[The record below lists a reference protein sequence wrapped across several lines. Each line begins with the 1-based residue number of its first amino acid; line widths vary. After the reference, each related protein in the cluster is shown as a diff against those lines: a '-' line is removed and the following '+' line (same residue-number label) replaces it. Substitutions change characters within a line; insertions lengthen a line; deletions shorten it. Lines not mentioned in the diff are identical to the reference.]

1 MSSPELPSSGILL
14 VDKPKGVTSHDVV
27 SFARGLLHTKRVG
40 HAGTLD
46 PMATG
51 LLILGFGNAT
61 RLLNYLL
68 GHNKTYEAVIRLGES
83 TNTDDADGNIIAS
96 AKSENTI
103 LSSSNNANIDE
114 ILKELRVVIEKNFTG
129 SIMQTPTSFSA
140 IKVNGVRAYDLARE
154 GKDVHL
160 EPREVFIYDF
170 SLLDAHF
177 SVGVSG
183 AKVIDVRASVS
194 CSSGTYI
201 RALARDLGRIL
212 GVGGHLVSL
221 RRTRIGDFSIE
232 DSRVLKLKSV
242 IRTFTNKNGVTQ
254 TRAKAVLDDSYYSQG
269 SCESQAAGDSSVAG
283 DSPSALPASSPLENT
298 LNQRLLSMFESA
310 KLTMQTVEVSENQA
324 KDLRFG
330 RKITISAISA
340 KDATKNATKN
350 AIAYVKATK
359 DEQNDVVAVLETA
372 EKSQATAS
380 SSSTLFKSQE
390 KIEKIEKN
398 TNQIEAKPIV
408 VFVQSQFAGKI
419 DISVK
424 MGLRQSGV

>member
-83 TNTDDADGNIIAS
+83 TNTDDADGDVVSSVDAENGII
-96 AKSENTI
+96 NF
-103 LSSSNNANIDE
+103 ANIDE
-114 ILKELRVVIEKNFTG
+114 ILKELRVVIAKNFTG

-201 RALARDLGRIL
+201 RALARDLGRVL

-254 TRAKAVLDDSYYSQG
+254 TRAKAVLDDSYY
-269 SCESQAAGDSSVAG
+269 
-283 DSPSALPASSPLENT
+283 SPSALPASSPLENT

-340 KDATKNATKN
+340 KDATKNAAKN

-419 DISVK
+419 DVSVK

>member
-83 TNTDDADGNIIAS
+83 TNTDDADGDVVSSADDENGII
-96 AKSENTI
+96 NF
-103 LSSSNNANIDE
+103 ANIDE
-114 ILKELRVVIEKNFTG
+114 ILKELRAVIAKNFTG

-201 RALARDLGRIL
+201 RALARDLGRVL

-269 SCESQAAGDSSVAG
+269 SRESQAAG
-283 DSPSALPASSPLENT
+283 DSPSALPASLPLENT

-340 KDATKNATKN
+340 KDATKNA
-350 AIAYVKATK
+350 IAYVKAAK
-359 DEQNDVVAVLETA
+359 DEQNDVVAVLQTA
-372 EKSQATAS
+372 QKRQATADLS
-380 SSSTLFKSQE
+380 RTVSISQA
-390 KIEKIEKN
+390 KITTTNEKIEKN

-408 VFVQSQFAGKI
+408 VFVQS
-419 DISVK
+419 
-424 MGLRQSGV
+424 

>member
-83 TNTDDADGNIIAS
+83 TNTDDADGDVVSSVDDENGII
-96 AKSENTI
+96 NF
-103 LSSSNNANIDE
+103 ANIDE
-114 ILKELRVVIEKNFTG
+114 ILKELRVVIAKNFTG

-160 EPREVFIYDF
+160 EPREVVIHDF
-170 SLLDAHF
+170 SLLDARF
-177 SVGVSG
+177 NVGVSG
-183 AKVIDVRASVS
+183 VKVVDVRASVS

-201 RALARDLGRIL
+201 RALARDLGRVL

-242 IRTFTNKNGVTQ
+242 IRTFTNKNGVVQ
-254 TRAKAVLDDSYYSQG
+254 SRAKAVLDDSYYSQG
-269 SCESQAAGDSSVAG
+269 SCDSLVSG
-283 DSPSALPASSPLENT
+283 DSPSASPASSPLENT

-408 VFVQSQFAGKI
+408 VFVQS
-419 DISVK
+419 
-424 MGLRQSGV
+424 

>member
-1 MSSPELPSSGILL
+1 MQSSSKMPSSGILL

-83 TNTDDADGNIIAS
+83 TNTDDADGDVVSSADDENGII
-96 AKSENTI
+96 NF
-103 LSSSNNANIDE
+103 ANIDE
-114 ILKELRVVIEKNFTG
+114 ILKELRVVIAKNFTG

-201 RALARDLGRIL
+201 RALARDLGRVL

-221 RRTRIGDFSIE
+221 RRTRIGEFSIE

-242 IRTFTNKNGVTQ
+242 IRTFTDKNGVTH

-269 SCESQAAGDSSVAG
+269 SCESQAAGDS
-283 DSPSALPASSPLENT
+283 PSASPASSPLENT

-310 KLTMQTVEVSENQA
+310 KLTMQTVEVSESQA

-340 KDATKNATKN
+340 KNAAKN

-408 VFVQSQFAGKI
+408 VFVQS
-419 DISVK
+419 
-424 MGLRQSGV
+424 

>member
-1 MSSPELPSSGILL
+1 MINFQMQSSSKMPSSGILL

-83 TNTDDADGNIIAS
+83 TNTDDADGDVVSSADDENGII
-96 AKSENTI
+96 NF
-103 LSSSNNANIDE
+103 ANIDE
-114 ILKELRVVIEKNFTG
+114 ILKELRVVIAKNFTG

-160 EPREVFIYDF
+160 EPREIFIYDF

-201 RALARDLGRIL
+201 RALARDLGRVL

-242 IRTFTNKNGVTQ
+242 IRTFTDKNGVTQ

-269 SCESQAAGDSSVAG
+269 SCESQAAGDS
-283 DSPSALPASSPLENT
+283 PSASPASSPLENT

-340 KDATKNATKN
+340 KDATKDATKN

-408 VFVQSQFAGKI
+408 VFVQS
-419 DISVK
+419 
-424 MGLRQSGV
+424 

>member
-1 MSSPELPSSGILL
+1 MSNFQMQSSSKIPSSGILL

-83 TNTDDADGNIIAS
+83 TNTDDADGDVVSSVDDENGII
-96 AKSENTI
+96 NF
-103 LSSSNNANIDE
+103 ANIDE
-114 ILKELRVVIEKNFTG
+114 ILKELRVVIAKNFTG

-183 AKVIDVRASVS
+183 AKVIDVSASVS

-201 RALARDLGRIL
+201 RALARDLGRVL

-242 IRTFTNKNGVTQ
+242 IRTFTDKNGVVQ
-254 TRAKAVLDDSYYSQG
+254 SRAKAVLDDSYYSQG
-269 SCESQAAGDSSVAG
+269 SCESQAASDSLVSG
-283 DSPSALPASSPLENT
+283 DSPSASPASSPLENT

-350 AIAYVKATK
+350 VIAYVKATK

-408 VFVQSQFAGKI
+408 VFVQS
-419 DISVK
+419 
-424 MGLRQSGV
+424 

>member
-1 MSSPELPSSGILL
+1 MPSSGILL

-83 TNTDDADGNIIAS
+83 TNTDDADGDVISSADDENGII
-96 AKSENTI
+96 NF
-103 LSSSNNANIDE
+103 ANIDE
-114 ILKELRVVIEKNFTG
+114 ILKELRVVIAKNFTG

-201 RALARDLGRIL
+201 RALARDLGRVL

-242 IRTFTNKNGVTQ
+242 IRTFTDKNGVVQ
-254 TRAKAVLDDSYYSQG
+254 SRAKAVLDDSYYSQG
-269 SCESQAAGDSSVAG
+269 SCDSLVSG
-283 DSPSALPASSPLENT
+283 DSPSASPASSPLENT

-408 VFVQSQFAGKI
+408 VFVQS
-419 DISVK
+419 
-424 MGLRQSGV
+424 

>member
-83 TNTDDADGNIIAS
+83 TNTDDADGDVVSSADDENGII
-96 AKSENTI
+96 NF
-103 LSSSNNANIDE
+103 ANIDE
-114 ILKELRVVIEKNFTG
+114 ILKELRAVIAKNFTG

-201 RALARDLGRIL
+201 RALARDLGRVL

-269 SCESQAAGDSSVAG
+269 SCESQAAGDS
-283 DSPSALPASSPLENT
+283 PSALPASSPLENT

-330 RKITISAISA
+330 RKITIPTISA
-340 KDATKNATKN
+340 KDATKN
-350 AIAYVKATK
+350 AIAYVKAAK

-380 SSSTLFKSQE
+380 SSSTLFKSQ
-390 KIEKIEKN
+390 EKIEKN

>member
-1 MSSPELPSSGILL
+1 MQSTSKIPSSGILL

-83 TNTDDADGNIIAS
+83 TNTDDADGDVVSSVDDENGII
-96 AKSENTI
+96 NF
-103 LSSSNNANIDE
+103 ANIDE
-114 ILKELRVVIEKNFTG
+114 ILKELRVVIAKNFTG

-183 AKVIDVRASVS
+183 VKVIDVRASVS

-201 RALARDLGRIL
+201 RALARDLGRVL

-269 SCESQAAGDSSVAG
+269 SCESQAASDSLVSG
-283 DSPSALPASSPLENT
+283 DSPSASPASSPLENT
-298 LNQRLLSMFESA
+298 LNQCLLSMFESA

-340 KDATKNATKN
+340 KGATKDAAKN
-350 AIAYVKATK
+350 VIAYVKATK

-408 VFVQSQFAGKI
+408 VFVQS
-419 DISVK
+419 
-424 MGLRQSGV
+424 

>member
-269 SCESQAAGDSSVAG
+269 SCESQAAGDSRA
-283 DSPSALPASSPLENT
+283 ALPASSPLENT

-340 KDATKNATKN
+340 KDATKNA
-350 AIAYVKATK
+350 IAYVKAAK
-359 DEQNDVVAVLETA
+359 DEQNDVVAVLQTA
-372 EKSQATAS
+372 QKRQATADLS
-380 SSSTLFKSQE
+380 RTVSISQA
-390 KIEKIEKN
+390 KITTTNEKIEKN

-408 VFVQSQFAGKI
+408 VFVQS
-419 DISVK
+419 
-424 MGLRQSGV
+424 

>member
-1 MSSPELPSSGILL
+1 MPSSGILL

-27 SFARGLLHTKRVG
+27 SFARSLLHTKRVG

-83 TNTDDADGNIIAS
+83 TNTDDADGDVVSSADDENGII
-96 AKSENTI
+96 NF
-103 LSSSNNANIDE
+103 ANIDE
-114 ILKELRVVIEKNFTG
+114 ILKELRVVIAKNFTG

-160 EPREVFIYDF
+160 EPREIFIYDF

-201 RALARDLGRIL
+201 RALARDLGRVL

-242 IRTFTNKNGVTQ
+242 IRTFTDKNGVTQ
-254 TRAKAVLDDSYYSQG
+254 TRAKAVLDDSYYLQG
-269 SCESQAAGDSSVAG
+269 SCESQAAG

-340 KDATKNATKN
+340 KNATKNAAKN

-390 KIEKIEKN
+390 KIEKN

-408 VFVQSQFAGKI
+408 VFVQS
-419 DISVK
+419 
-424 MGLRQSGV
+424 

>member
-83 TNTDDADGNIIAS
+83 TNTDDADGDVVSSVDDENGII
-96 AKSENTI
+96 NF
-103 LSSSNNANIDE
+103 ANIDE
-114 ILKELRVVIEKNFTG
+114 ILKELRVVIAKNFTG

-201 RALARDLGRIL
+201 RALARDLGRVL

-254 TRAKAVLDDSYYSQG
+254 TRAKAVLDDSYYLQG
-269 SCESQAAGDSSVAG
+269 SCDSLVSG
-283 DSPSALPASSPLENT
+283 DSPSASPASSPLENT

-330 RKITISAISA
+330 RKITISAIS
-340 KDATKNATKN
+340 TKGATKN

-408 VFVQSQFAGKI
+408 VFVQS
-419 DISVK
+419 
-424 MGLRQSGV
+424 

>member
-1 MSSPELPSSGILL
+1 MSNFQMQSSSKMPSSGILL

-83 TNTDDADGNIIAS
+83 TNTDDADGDVVSSADDENGII
-96 AKSENTI
+96 NF
-103 LSSSNNANIDE
+103 ANIDE
-114 ILKELRVVIEKNFTG
+114 ILKELRAVIAKNFTG

-254 TRAKAVLDDSYYSQG
+254 THAKAVLDDSYYSQG
-269 SCESQAAGDSSVAG
+269 SCESQAAGDSRA
-283 DSPSALPASSPLENT
+283 ALPASSPLENT

-340 KDATKNATKN
+340 KDATKNA
-350 AIAYVKATK
+350 IAYVKAAK
-359 DEQNDVVAVLETA
+359 DEQNDVVAVLQTA
-372 EKSQATAS
+372 QKRQATADLS
-380 SSSTLFKSQE
+380 RTVSISQA
-390 KIEKIEKN
+390 KITTTNEKIEKN

-408 VFVQSQFAGKI
+408 VFVQS
-419 DISVK
+419 
-424 MGLRQSGV
+424 

>member
-1 MSSPELPSSGILL
+1 MQSSSKMPSSGILL

-27 SFARGLLHTKRVG
+27 SFARGVLHNKRVG

-83 TNTDDADGNIIAS
+83 TNTDDADGDVVSSADDENGII
-96 AKSENTI
+96 NF
-103 LSSSNNANIDE
+103 ANIDE
-114 ILKELRVVIEKNFTG
+114 ILKELRVVIAKNFTG

-201 RALARDLGRIL
+201 RALARDLGRVL

-269 SCESQAAGDSSVAG
+269 SCESQAAGDS
-283 DSPSALPASSPLENT
+283 PSASPASSPLENT

-340 KDATKNATKN
+340 KDATKDATKN

-408 VFVQSQFAGKI
+408 VFVQS
-419 DISVK
+419 
-424 MGLRQSGV
+424 

>member
-1 MSSPELPSSGILL
+1 MQSSSKMPSSGILL

-83 TNTDDADGNIIAS
+83 TNTDDADGDVVSSVDDENGII
-96 AKSENTI
+96 NF
-103 LSSSNNANIDE
+103 ANIDE
-114 ILKELRVVIEKNFTG
+114 ILKELRVVIAKNFTG

-201 RALARDLGRIL
+201 RALARDLGRVL

-242 IRTFTNKNGVTQ
+242 IRTFTDKNGVTQ

-269 SCESQAAGDSSVAG
+269 SCESQAAG

-330 RKITISAISA
+330 RKITISAISTKNA
-340 KDATKNATKN
+340 AKNATKN

-408 VFVQSQFAGKI
+408 VFVQS
-419 DISVK
+419 
-424 MGLRQSGV
+424 

>member
-1 MSSPELPSSGILL
+1 MPSSGILL

-83 TNTDDADGNIIAS
+83 TNTDDADGDVVSSADDENGII
-96 AKSENTI
+96 NF
-103 LSSSNNANIDE
+103 ANIDE
-114 ILKELRVVIEKNFTG
+114 ILKELRVVIAKNFTG

-201 RALARDLGRIL
+201 RALARDLGRVL

-269 SCESQAAGDSSVAG
+269 SCESQAAGDS
-283 DSPSALPASSPLENT
+283 PSASPASSPLENT

-340 KDATKNATKN
+340 KDATKDATKN

-408 VFVQSQFAGKI
+408 VFVQS
-419 DISVK
+419 
-424 MGLRQSGV
+424 

>member
-1 MSSPELPSSGILL
+1 MQSSSKMPSSGILL

-83 TNTDDADGNIIAS
+83 TNTDDADGDVVSSADDENGII
-96 AKSENTI
+96 NF
-103 LSSSNNANIDE
+103 ANIDE
-114 ILKELRVVIEKNFTG
+114 ILKELRVVIAKNFTG

-183 AKVIDVRASVS
+183 AKVIDVSASVS

-201 RALARDLGRIL
+201 RALARDLGRVL

-242 IRTFTNKNGVTQ
+242 IRTFTDKNGVVQ
-254 TRAKAVLDDSYYSQG
+254 SRAKAVLDDSYYSQG
-269 SCESQAAGDSSVAG
+269 SCDSLVSG
-283 DSPSALPASSPLENT
+283 DSPSASPASSPLENT

-408 VFVQSQFAGKI
+408 VFVQS
-419 DISVK
+419 
-424 MGLRQSGV
+424 

>member
-61 RLLNYLL
+61 RLLNYLI

-83 TNTDDADGNIIAS
+83 TNTDDADGDVVSSADDENGII
-96 AKSENTI
+96 NF
-103 LSSSNNANIDE
+103 ANIDE

-201 RALARDLGRIL
+201 RALARDLGRVL

-269 SCESQAAGDSSVAG
+269 SCESQAAGDS
-283 DSPSALPASSPLENT
+283 PSALPASSPLENT

-340 KDATKNATKN
+340 KDATKNA
-350 AIAYVKATK
+350 IAYVKAAK
-359 DEQNDVVAVLETA
+359 DEQNDVVAVLQTA
-372 EKSQATAS
+372 QKRQATADLS
-380 SSSTLFKSQE
+380 RTVSISQA
-390 KIEKIEKN
+390 KITTTNEKIEKN

-408 VFVQSQFAGKI
+408 VFVQS
-419 DISVK
+419 
-424 MGLRQSGV
+424 

>member
-1 MSSPELPSSGILL
+1 MPSSGILL

-83 TNTDDADGNIIAS
+83 TNTDDADGDVVSSADDENGII
-96 AKSENTI
+96 NF
-103 LSSSNNANIDE
+103 ANIDE
-114 ILKELRVVIEKNFTG
+114 ILKELCVVIAKNFTG

-201 RALARDLGRIL
+201 RALARDLGRVL

-242 IRTFTNKNGVTQ
+242 IRTFTDKNGVVQ
-254 TRAKAVLDDSYYSQG
+254 SRAKAVLDDSYYSQG
-269 SCESQAAGDSSVAG
+269 SCDSLVSG
-283 DSPSALPASSPLENT
+283 DSPSASPASSPLENT

-340 KDATKNATKN
+340 KDATKNV
-350 AIAYVKATK
+350 IAYVKATK

-408 VFVQSQFAGKI
+408 VFVQS
-419 DISVK
+419 
-424 MGLRQSGV
+424 

>member
-1 MSSPELPSSGILL
+1 MQSSSKMPSSGILL

-83 TNTDDADGNIIAS
+83 TNTDDADGDVVSSADDENGII
-96 AKSENTI
+96 NF
-103 LSSSNNANIDE
+103 ANIDE
-114 ILKELRVVIEKNFTG
+114 ILKELRVVIAKNFTG

-201 RALARDLGRIL
+201 RALARDLGRVL

-242 IRTFTNKNGVTQ
+242 IRTFTDKNGVVQ
-254 TRAKAVLDDSYYSQG
+254 SRAKAVLDDSYYLQG
-269 SCESQAAGDSSVAG
+269 SCESQAAGDSLVSG
-283 DSPSALPASSPLENT
+283 DSPSASPASSPLENT

-330 RKITISAISA
+330 RKITISAISTKNA
-340 KDATKNATKN
+340 AKNATKN

-408 VFVQSQFAGKI
+408 VFVQS
-419 DISVK
+419 
-424 MGLRQSGV
+424 

>member
-114 ILKELRVVIEKNFTG
+114 ILKELRAVIAKNFTG

-254 TRAKAVLDDSYYSQG
+254 THAKAVLDDSYYSQG
-269 SCESQAAGDSSVAG
+269 SCESQAAGDSRA
-283 DSPSALPASSPLENT
+283 ALPASSPLENT

-340 KDATKNATKN
+340 KDATKNA
-350 AIAYVKATK
+350 IAYVKAAK
-359 DEQNDVVAVLETA
+359 DEQNDVVAVLQTA
-372 EKSQATAS
+372 QKRQATADLS
-380 SSSTLFKSQE
+380 RTVSISQA
-390 KIEKIEKN
+390 KITTTNEKIEKN

-408 VFVQSQFAGKI
+408 VFVQS
-419 DISVK
+419 
-424 MGLRQSGV
+424 

>member
-1 MSSPELPSSGILL
+1 MSSSQVKSSSKVPFSTKVPSSGILL

-83 TNTDDADGNIIAS
+83 TNTDDADGNIVAIA
-96 AKSENTI
+96 KNENSI

-177 SVGVSG
+177 GVGVSG

-201 RALARDLGRIL
+201 RALARDLGRVL

-221 RRTRIGDFSIE
+221 RRTRIGDFSLE
-232 DSRVLKLKSV
+232 DSRVLKLKSE
-242 IRTFTNKNGVTQ
+242 IRTFTSKDGVTQ

-269 SCESQAAGDSSVAG
+269 SCDSRAAGDSRA
-283 DSPSALPASSPLENT
+283 ALPASYPLENT
-298 LNQRLLSMFESA
+298 IDQRVLSMFESA

-330 RKITISAISA
+330 RKITIPTISA
-340 KDATKNATKN
+340 KN
-350 AIAYVKATK
+350 AIAYVKSAK
-359 DEQNDVVAVLETA
+359 DEQNDVVAVITPA
-372 EKSQATAS
+372 DKSPATAS
-380 SSSTLFKSQE
+380 ASSTLFKSQE
-390 KIEKIEKN
+390 KNEKYEKIEKN

-408 VFVQSQFAGKI
+408 VFVQN
-419 DISVK
+419 
-424 MGLRQSGV
+424 

>member
-1 MSSPELPSSGILL
+1 MPSSGILL

-83 TNTDDADGNIIAS
+83 TNTDDADGDVVSSVDDENGII
-96 AKSENTI
+96 NF
-103 LSSSNNANIDE
+103 ANIDE
-114 ILKELRVVIEKNFTG
+114 ILKELRVVIAKNFTG

-201 RALARDLGRIL
+201 RALARDLGRVL

-242 IRTFTNKNGVTQ
+242 IRTFTDKNGVVQ
-254 TRAKAVLDDSYYSQG
+254 SRAKAVLDDSYYSQG
-269 SCESQAAGDSSVAG
+269 SCESQAASDSLVSG
-283 DSPSALPASSPLENT
+283 DSPSASPASSPLENT

-350 AIAYVKATK
+350 VIAYVKATK

-408 VFVQSQFAGKI
+408 VFVQS
-419 DISVK
+419 
-424 MGLRQSGV
+424 

>member
-1 MSSPELPSSGILL
+1 MQSSSKMPSSGILL

-83 TNTDDADGNIIAS
+83 TNTDDADGDVVSSADDENGII
-96 AKSENTI
+96 NF
-103 LSSSNNANIDE
+103 ANIDE
-114 ILKELRVVIEKNFTG
+114 ILKELRVVIAKNFTG

-201 RALARDLGRIL
+201 RALARDLGRVL

-254 TRAKAVLDDSYYSQG
+254 THAKAVLDDSYYSQG
-269 SCESQAAGDSSVAG
+269 SCESQAAGDSRA
-283 DSPSALPASSPLENT
+283 ALPASSPLENT

-340 KDATKNATKN
+340 KDATKNA
-350 AIAYVKATK
+350 IAYVKAAK
-359 DEQNDVVAVLETA
+359 DEQNDVVAVLQTA
-372 EKSQATAS
+372 QKRQATADLS
-380 SSSTLFKSQE
+380 RTVSISQA
-390 KIEKIEKN
+390 KITTTNEKIEKN

>member
-1 MSSPELPSSGILL
+1 MQSSSKMPSSGILL

-83 TNTDDADGNIIAS
+83 TNTDDADGDVVSSADDENGII
-96 AKSENTI
+96 NF
-103 LSSSNNANIDE
+103 ANIDE
-114 ILKELRVVIEKNFTG
+114 ILKELRAVIAKNFTG

-254 TRAKAVLDDSYYSQG
+254 THAKAVLDDSYYSQG
-269 SCESQAAGDSSVAG
+269 SCESQAAGDSRA
-283 DSPSALPASSPLENT
+283 ALPASSPLENT

-340 KDATKNATKN
+340 KDATKNA
-350 AIAYVKATK
+350 IAYVKAAK
-359 DEQNDVVAVLETA
+359 DEQNDVVAVLQTA
-372 EKSQATAS
+372 QKRQATADLS
-380 SSSTLFKSQE
+380 RTVSISQA
-390 KIEKIEKN
+390 KITTTNEKIEKN

-408 VFVQSQFAGKI
+408 VFVQS
-419 DISVK
+419 
-424 MGLRQSGV
+424 

>member
-1 MSSPELPSSGILL
+1 MQSSSKMPSSGILL

-27 SFARGLLHTKRVG
+27 SFARGVLHNKRVG

-83 TNTDDADGNIIAS
+83 TNTDDADGDVISSADDENGII
-96 AKSENTI
+96 NF
-103 LSSSNNANIDE
+103 ANIDE
-114 ILKELRVVIEKNFTG
+114 ILKELRVVIAKNFTG

-201 RALARDLGRIL
+201 RALARDLGRVL

-242 IRTFTNKNGVTQ
+242 IRTFTDKNGVVQ
-254 TRAKAVLDDSYYSQG
+254 SRAKAVLDDSYYSQG
-269 SCESQAAGDSSVAG
+269 SCDSLVSG
-283 DSPSALPASSPLENT
+283 DSPSASPASSPLENT

-408 VFVQSQFAGKI
+408 VFVQS
-419 DISVK
+419 
-424 MGLRQSGV
+424 

>member
-1 MSSPELPSSGILL
+1 MQSSSKMPSSGILL

-83 TNTDDADGNIIAS
+83 TNTDDADGDVVSSVDDENGII
-96 AKSENTI
+96 NF
-103 LSSSNNANIDE
+103 ANIDE
-114 ILKELRVVIEKNFTG
+114 ILKELRVVIAKNFTG

-201 RALARDLGRIL
+201 RALARDLGRVL

-242 IRTFTNKNGVTQ
+242 IRTFTNKNGVVQ
-254 TRAKAVLDDSYYSQG
+254 SRAKAVLDDSYYSQG
-269 SCESQAAGDSSVAG
+269 SCESQAASDSLVSGDSSVA
-283 DSPSALPASSPLENT
+283 SPASSPLENT

-340 KDATKNATKN
+340 KNATKDATKNV
-350 AIAYVKATK
+350 IAYVKATK

-408 VFVQSQFAGKI
+408 VFVQS
-419 DISVK
+419 
-424 MGLRQSGV
+424 

>member
-1 MSSPELPSSGILL
+1 MQSSSKMPSSGILL

-83 TNTDDADGNIIAS
+83 TNTDDADGDVVSSADDENGII
-96 AKSENTI
+96 NF
-103 LSSSNNANIDE
+103 ANIDE
-114 ILKELRVVIEKNFTG
+114 ILKELRVVIAKNFTG

-201 RALARDLGRIL
+201 RALARDLGRVL

-254 TRAKAVLDDSYYSQG
+254 TRAKAVLDDSYYLQG
-269 SCESQAAGDSSVAG
+269 SCESQAAG

-340 KDATKNATKN
+340 KNATKNAAKN

-390 KIEKIEKN
+390 KIEKN

-408 VFVQSQFAGKI
+408 VFVQS
-419 DISVK
+419 
-424 MGLRQSGV
+424 

>member
-83 TNTDDADGNIIAS
+83 TNTDDADGDVVSSADDENGII
-96 AKSENTI
+96 NF
-103 LSSSNNANIDE
+103 ANIDE

-269 SCESQAAGDSSVAG
+269 SCESQAAGDSRA
-283 DSPSALPASSPLENT
+283 ALPASSPLENT

-340 KDATKNATKN
+340 KDATKNA
-350 AIAYVKATK
+350 IAYVKAAK
-359 DEQNDVVAVLETA
+359 DEQNDVVAVLQTA
-372 EKSQATAS
+372 QKRQATADLS
-380 SSSTLFKSQE
+380 RTVSISQA
-390 KIEKIEKN
+390 KITTTNEKIEKN

-408 VFVQSQFAGKI
+408 VFVQS
-419 DISVK
+419 
-424 MGLRQSGV
+424 

>member
-83 TNTDDADGNIIAS
+83 TNTDDADGDVVSSVDDENGII
-96 AKSENTI
+96 NF
-103 LSSSNNANIDE
+103 ANIDE
-114 ILKELRVVIEKNFTG
+114 ILKELRVVIAKNFTG

-160 EPREVFIYDF
+160 EPREVVIHDF
-170 SLLDAHF
+170 SLLDARF
-177 SVGVSG
+177 NVGVSG
-183 AKVIDVRASVS
+183 VKVVDVRASVS

-201 RALARDLGRIL
+201 RALARDLGRVL

-242 IRTFTNKNGVTQ
+242 IRTFTDKNGVTQ
-254 TRAKAVLDDSYYSQG
+254 TRAKAVLDDSYYLQG
-269 SCESQAAGDSSVAG
+269 SCESQAAG

-340 KDATKNATKN
+340 KNATKNAAKN

-390 KIEKIEKN
+390 KIEKN

-408 VFVQSQFAGKI
+408 VFVQS
-419 DISVK
+419 
-424 MGLRQSGV
+424 

>member
-1 MSSPELPSSGILL
+1 MQSSSKMPSSGILL

-83 TNTDDADGNIIAS
+83 TNTDDADGDVVSSVDAENGII
-96 AKSENTI
+96 NF
-103 LSSSNNANIDE
+103 ANIDE
-114 ILKELRVVIEKNFTG
+114 ILKELRVVIAKNFTG

-201 RALARDLGRIL
+201 RALARDLGRVL

-269 SCESQAAGDSSVAG
+269 SYESQAAGDSSVSG
-283 DSPSALPASSPLENT
+283 DSSSALPASSPLENT

-340 KDATKNATKN
+340 KDATKNAVKN

-408 VFVQSQFAGKI
+408 VFVQS
-419 DISVK
+419 
-424 MGLRQSGV
+424 

>member
-83 TNTDDADGNIIAS
+83 TNTDDADGDVVSSADDENGII
-96 AKSENTI
+96 NF
-103 LSSSNNANIDE
+103 ANIDE
-114 ILKELRVVIEKNFTG
+114 ILKELRVVIAKNFTG

-201 RALARDLGRIL
+201 RALARDLGRVL

-242 IRTFTNKNGVTQ
+242 IRTFTNKNGVVQ
-254 TRAKAVLDDSYYSQG
+254 SRSKAVLDDSYYSQG
-269 SCESQAAGDSSVAG
+269 SCESQAAG

-408 VFVQSQFAGKI
+408 VFVQS
-419 DISVK
+419 
-424 MGLRQSGV
+424 

>member
-83 TNTDDADGNIIAS
+83 TNTDDADGDVVSSVDAENGII
-96 AKSENTI
+96 NF
-103 LSSSNNANIDE
+103 ANIDE
-114 ILKELRVVIEKNFTG
+114 ILKELRVVIAKNFTG

-201 RALARDLGRIL
+201 RALARDLGRVL

-254 TRAKAVLDDSYYSQG
+254 TRAKAVLDDSYY
-269 SCESQAAGDSSVAG
+269 
-283 DSPSALPASSPLENT
+283 SPSALPASSPLENT

-340 KDATKNATKN
+340 KDATKNAAKN

-408 VFVQSQFAGKI
+408 VFVQS
-419 DISVK
+419 
-424 MGLRQSGV
+424 

>member
-83 TNTDDADGNIIAS
+83 TNTDDADGNVVSSVDDENGII
-96 AKSENTI
+96 NF
-103 LSSSNNANIDE
+103 ANIDE
-114 ILKELRVVIEKNFTG
+114 ILKELRVVIAKNFTG

-201 RALARDLGRIL
+201 RALARDLGRVL

-269 SCESQAAGDSSVAG
+269 SCESQAAGDS
-283 DSPSALPASSPLENT
+283 PSALPASSPLENT

-340 KDATKNATKN
+340 KDATKK
-350 AIAYVKATK
+350 AIAYVKAAK
-359 DEQNDVVAVLETA
+359 DEQNDVVAVLQTA
-372 EKSQATAS
+372 QKRQATADLS
-380 SSSTLFKSQE
+380 RTVSISQA
-390 KIEKIEKN
+390 KITTTNEKIEKN

-408 VFVQSQFAGKI
+408 VFVQS
-419 DISVK
+419 
-424 MGLRQSGV
+424 

>member
-83 TNTDDADGNIIAS
+83 TNTDDADGDVVSSADDENGII
-96 AKSENTI
+96 NF
-103 LSSSNNANIDE
+103 ANIDE
-114 ILKELRVVIEKNFTG
+114 ILKELRAVIAKNFTG

-201 RALARDLGRIL
+201 RALARDLGRVL

-269 SCESQAAGDSSVAG
+269 SCESQAAGDS
-283 DSPSALPASSPLENT
+283 PSALPASSPLENT

-330 RKITISAISA
+330 RKITIPTISA
-340 KDATKNATKN
+340 KDATKN
-350 AIAYVKATK
+350 AIAYVKAAK

-390 KIEKIEKN
+390 KIEKN

-408 VFVQSQFAGKI
+408 VFVQS
-419 DISVK
+419 
-424 MGLRQSGV
+424 